1 MIQNIFSHFVQSD
14 GIRGSKERL
23 RAVVLVSFASMLLS
37 QCRMTRDVRAPQPT
51 RTSSLAIKGD
61 MTPPQAALKLFHDD
75 DLEDVVWVSANTYP
89 GAPTEIH
96 GFDDGEEVWCIPIK
110 EDSQCIKKTIAWRE
124 RCVAQGGTIKRC
136 QDCREICD
144 KPLAH
149 H

>member
-14 GIRGSKERL
+14 GMRGSKERL
-23 RAVVLVSFASMLLS
+23 FTLVLVSFVSMFLS
-37 QCRMTRDVRAPQPT
+37 QCRMTRDVRTSQPT

-61 MTPPQAALKLFHDD
+61 MPPPQASLKAFHEE

-96 GFDDGEEVWCIPIK
+96 GFDDGEEIWCIPMK
-110 EDSQCIKKTIAWRE
+110 QDSQCIKKTIAWRE
-124 RCVAQGGTIKRC
+124 QCLAQGGSIKRC